1 MTYSI
6 SKAISLVNKEIDKR
20 AAGNEDYYFPADF
33 YGESSTENFVRL
45 CVKSNHLDRVLIDQ
59 WSDGQQYIYIHNIL
73 HFWYGMR
80 HEEADE
86 LLKMCNTRVPVAQ
99 LFSVTENG
107 VTQHFYAPELDRTEI
122 IRRVLKSDDIPF
134 TLRCLGKLMT
144 KEEYDNTLNGTSW
157 TRSLEFDMDKQVM
170 NDVEVL
176 MYEDTGPQR
185 SVTPH
190 KFSTLPANYDTM
202 YYARIEPPELNG
214 ESVIMPNEHDGE
226 WQIVDA
232 RFLLSEKPLY
242 LLESLNYGLSDSV
255 RYCLVDNEENLI
267 ADDIRSIDEFIG
279 ENYERMIRVSY
290 DTASR
295 MVQSGYDVLGPD
307 GKPAKGYPLPI
318 GENYMYSAKPK
329 DIFKCL
335 GITKERPYRGVF
347 VKEHPKN
354 PVMFTVAELFQ
365 NNCCN
370 AFVLPGRVTDLE
382 QLKKGDTLD
391 RFFSLTGNDREL
403 VQAYFRVYCWGLG
416 YLKAAEPTAEQLKFI
431 NNNLQEVK
439 WEPDVFLIDDLS
451 SQFTPNALIHDN
463 SENITLDGYEDTY
476 HVINSDIIEY
486 EQVYLLE
493 SETRGEDVPHIVI
506 NAHGEVRADDMYSL
520 KEYKQ
525 AIDNLEIEIER

>member
-1 MTYSI
+1 
-6 SKAISLVNKEIDKR
+6 
-20 AAGNEDYYFPADF
+20 
-33 YGESSTENFVRL
+33 
-45 CVKSNHLDRVLIDQ
+45 
-59 WSDGQQYIYIHNIL
+59 
-73 HFWYGMR
+73 
-80 HEEADE
+80 
-86 LLKMCNTRVPVAQ
+86 
-99 LFSVTENG
+99 
-107 VTQHFYAPELDRTEI
+107 
-122 IRRVLKSDDIPF
+122 
-134 TLRCLGKLMT
+134 
-144 KEEYDNTLNGTSW
+144 
-157 TRSLEFDMDKQVM
+157 
-170 NDVEVL
+170 
-176 MYEDTGPQR
+176 
-185 SVTPH
+185 
-190 KFSTLPANYDTM
+190 
-202 YYARIEPPELNG
+202 
-214 ESVIMPNEHDGE
+214 MPNELDGE

-279 ENYERMIRVSY
+279 ENYERMIRISY
-290 DTASR
+290 ETATR
-295 MVQSGYDVLGPD
+295 MVQSGYNVLGPD
-307 GKPAKGYPLPI
+307 GKPAKGNPLPI
-318 GENYMYSAKPK
+318 GENYMYSAKPT

-416 YLKAAEPTAEQLKFI
+416 YLKAAEPTVEQLKFI

-476 HVINSDIIEY
+476 HVINSKIIEY